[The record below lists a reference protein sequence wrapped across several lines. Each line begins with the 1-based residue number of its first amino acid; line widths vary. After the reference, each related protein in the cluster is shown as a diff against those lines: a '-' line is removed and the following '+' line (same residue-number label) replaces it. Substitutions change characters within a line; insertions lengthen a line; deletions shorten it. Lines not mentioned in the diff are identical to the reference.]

1 MIEMLKNLA
10 IWLVATICAFCVMYG
25 IGSFCVMSLDITAWT
40 SSWGRFGLIIIA
52 GFIGG
57 GCLECV
63 HDAKRR
69 SSMTPFDIEQALT
82 LHKKRHSHA
91 DY

>member
-1 MIEMLKNLA
+1 MIELLKNLA
-10 IWLVATICAFCVMYG
+10 IWLVSTICAFLVMYA
-25 IGSFCVMSLDITAWT
+25 IGSFCVMSLDITTWT
-40 SSWGRFGLIIIA
+40 GSWGRFGLVVLA

-69 SSMTPFDIEQALT
+69 SAMTPWARAMALD
-82 LHKKRHSHA
+82 LHKQRHSHA

>member
-1 MIEMLKNLA
+1 MIELLKNLA
-10 IWLVATICAFCVMYG
+10 IWLVATICAFGVMYG
-25 IGSFCVMSLDITAWT
+25 VGSFCAMSLDITTWT
-40 SSWGRFGLIIIA
+40 SNWGRFWLIVIA
-52 GFIGG
+52 AFFGG

-63 HDAKRR
+63 HDAKRQ
-69 SSMTPFDIEQALT
+69 SAMTPWARSMALD